1 MAAWNYAWG
10 DDIFGGTGW
19 LVRTGEEKARFFR
32 NLSRATTG
40 QILISTVTAHC
51 VISAPRIIYI

>member
-19 LVRTGEEKARFFR
+19 LVRTVKKKRDFFE
-32 NLSRATTG
+32 
-40 QILISTVTAHC
+40 
-51 VISAPRIIYI
+51 IYLEQQPGKF